1 MEASTPRQELLKS
14 LWQSFSPQD
23 KSYLLHL
30 HYSTDDTSAATASD
44 SIPDPALSSSNPERR
59 VVSSTSLTH
68 NNQTNSFATGY
79 TRSRL
84 NDLTRQFTNGS
95 AESDGSKLTKE
106 EATKKE
112 HERVLGFRMSRI
124 SKIKKFNT
132 IPQKRVAR
140 PSSSRSILHS
150 KISDNDLKMNKT
162 RQRRSSTNRRLS
174 VHKKPGEA
182 LNNKPIDQVDP
193 QMQSTKTIMTMD
205 EQDEIVYNLLTQQM
219 ILEHTSQFG
228 MCGRLM
234 TKVYPYFS
242 PEPVSRRA
250 KMMEMFIMVLVVVN
264 VAMVV
269 VATELE
275 LTLPSSHYLLV
286 FVDAFELFSFAIF
299 ALEYVLRMWVCIL
312 DEKYAREGVIMGRLQ
327 YLISYNSIID
337 LVALIPTIVE
347 FATNNNRGLSGTGI
361 RLWRVIRIMKLEHYS
376 SAFLTLRGGF
386 EQQGHL
392 WRLVLIYPCV
402 AWVIFAALL
411 TFTET
416 LENGADVNTAHY
428 FTSIPRS
435 MFPVL
440 LMLSGEAPL
449 LDFTPSGQIV
459 AGALSIFS
467 MLIMATVRFFF
478 CLNHCCCCYCCCCRP
493 NTLIIDP
500 QFFSH
505 FVRLLLY

>member
-106 EATKKE
+106 EATKRE

-174 VHKKPGEA
+174 VHKKPGVA

-205 EQDEIVYNLLTQQM
+205 EQDESDLITTHV
-219 ILEHTSQFG
+219 
-228 MCGRLM
+228 
-234 TKVYPYFS
+234 
-242 PEPVSRRA
+242 RA
-250 KMMEMFIMVLVVVN
+250 KQYYSEIRFAAGSSFDHEGDVN
-264 VAMVV
+264 I
-269 VATELE
+269 
-275 LTLPSSHYLLV
+275 Y
-286 FVDAFELFSFAIF
+286 
-299 ALEYVLRMWVCIL
+299 
-312 DEKYAREGVIMGRLQ
+312 K
-327 YLISYNSIID
+327 
-337 LVALIPTIVE
+337 
-347 FATNNNRGLSGTGI
+347 I
-361 RLWRVIRIMKLEHYS
+361 RLRASDKGSEQSGAITTFDVEDVIVR
-376 SAFLTLRGGF
+376 LRD
-386 EQQGHL
+386 
-392 WRLVLIYPCV
+392 R
-402 AWVIFAALL
+402 
-411 TFTET
+411 
-416 LENGADVNTAHY
+416 N
-428 FTSIPRS
+428 
-435 MFPVL
+435 
-440 LMLSGEAPL
+440 EAPS
-449 LDFTPSGQIV
+449 FTPFDLSVPEISARRTLVGWPLLKGASDPDIYAVQELQFKIIGGNEDNIFGISLCEGQVKIE
-459 AGALSIFS
+459 
-467 MLIMATVRFFF
+467 T
-478 CLNHCCCCYCCCCRP
+478 H
-493 NTLIIDP
+493 
-500 QFFSH
+500 
-505 FVRLLLY
+505 LLESAI